1 MMLEHLGFAD
11 AAQRLERA
19 VEQIYAEGRCLTR
32 DQGGSATTT
41 AFCDAVAER
50 L

>member
-1 MMLEHLGFAD
+1 MLDSLGFDD

-19 VEQIYAEGRCLTR
+19 VYRVYAEGKQLTR
-32 DQGGSATTT
+32 DQGGT
-41 AFCDAVAER
+41 ASTMDFCEAVQAK